1 MNNINI
7 GSVRR
12 QGVITFDNGVKLKT
26 EFYLTSKKLAS
37 IFDYEKCLVESM
49 NKKQPYMVNKISN
62 CSKLIL

>member
-26 EFYLTSKKLAS
+26 EFYLTPKKWAS
-37 IFDYEKCLVESM
+37 ISDYENALYKA
-49 NKKQPYMVNKISN
+49 
-62 CSKLIL
+62 

>member
-26 EFYLTSKKLAS
+26 EFYFNSKE
-37 IFDYEKCLVESM
+37 IGFHF
-49 NKKQPYMVNKISN
+49 
-62 CSKLIL
+62 

>member
-26 EFYLTSKKLAS
+26 EFYLTPKNGLPFLTMKNAL
-37 IFDYEKCLVESM
+37 
-49 NKKQPYMVNKISN
+49 
-62 CSKLIL
+62 